1 MRLGELKSAIRKM
14 SGNPFIRV
22 TIAPGIPAINV
33 TAQKT
38 PLLAALDMAF
48 PHGKTQET
56 GLTINE
62 ASKMLVAEGE
72 PQALSHARDAAHETA
87 DNGYDESD
95 ALTPGDSDDDMLV

>member
-1 MRLGELKSAIRKM
+1 MKLGELKSAIRKM

-22 TIAPGIPAINV
+22 TIGPGIPAINV

-56 GLTINE
+56 GLMINE
-62 ASKMLVAEGE
+62 ANKMLVAEGGE
-72 PQALSHARDAAHETA
+72 EMLRAAVVP
-87 DNGYDESD
+87 
-95 ALTPGDSDDDMLV
+95 LPDDDADDLLV